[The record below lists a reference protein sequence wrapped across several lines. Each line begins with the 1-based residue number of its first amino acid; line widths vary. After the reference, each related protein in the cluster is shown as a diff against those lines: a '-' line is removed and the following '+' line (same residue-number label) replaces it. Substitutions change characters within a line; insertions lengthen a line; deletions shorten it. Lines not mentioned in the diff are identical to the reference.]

1 MRHITKWVD
10 VEITIDLSDFTDED
24 LEEELL
30 DRKGTLYG
38 ESNHLNRYSAQFL
51 LDLIEKNVDVK
62 AIGFRLSDLI
72 EYLKDKKY
80 ESV

>member
-51 LDLIEKNVDVK
+51 LDLIENNVDVK

>member
-1 MRHITKWVD
+1 MRHIRKWVD
-10 VEITIDLSDFTDED
+10 FEITIDLSDFTDED

-51 LDLIEKNVDVK
+51 LDLIENNVDVK

>member
-1 MRHITKWVD
+1 MRHIRKWVD
-10 VEITIDLSDFTDED
+10 FEITIDLSDFTDED